1 MAIANQNPQNV
12 LHYVVNFTTT
22 NLDNGDTFVEPHS
35 VSGPTPVGT
44 FSIPLNAVTISG
56 NKVVV
61 PLQNT
66 TGPGSYWLKFWLPQ
80 PGSNSSAMYV
90 TFCFKNAS
98 YADGYYDYQTG
109 IPSAFRTA
117 LRTWIRDNAVL
128 NINATVTRTKKLL
141 FTVYGMDTNQVSSA
155 IQYHVS
161 FVAVFTGSTT
171 NPRTITP
178 RIITTPTL

>member
-22 NLDNGDTFVEPHS
+22 NLDNGDAFVEPHS

-44 FSIPLNAVTISG
+44 FNIPLNAVTISG

-66 TGPGSYWLKFWLPQ
+66 TGTGSYWLKFWLPQ

-90 TFCFKNAS
+90 TFCVKNAS

-109 IPSAFRTA
+109 IPSAYRGA
-117 LRTWIRDNAVL
+117 LRGWIFDNFPF
-128 NINATVTRTKKLL
+128 NTNTPSGPRSKKLL
-141 FTVYGMDTNQVSSA
+141 FTVYGLDTNKVSSA
-155 IQYHVS
+155 IPYHVS
-161 FVAVFTGSTT
+161 FVTIFTNPTT
-171 NPRTITP
+171 NSNNTTRPILRTP
-178 RIITTPTL
+178 